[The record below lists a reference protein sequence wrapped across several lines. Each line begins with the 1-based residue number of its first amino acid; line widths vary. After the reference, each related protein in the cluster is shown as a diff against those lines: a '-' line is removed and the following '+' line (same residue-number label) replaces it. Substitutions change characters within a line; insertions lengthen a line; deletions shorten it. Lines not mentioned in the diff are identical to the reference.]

1 MSFEIEKLSSE
12 FFELLCAKLLQAE
25 GYIVQELEHRGRDI
39 GIDLELRDQNN
50 QKIAVEVKIFR
61 RPRTSTRY
69 LKDVASQLKRGADL
83 IKADRMLLIIS
94 MVLPGHILKDIQSLG
109 VEVKDSRWIR
119 NALANSPDIEN
130 EFENLV
136 MAQESIKSS
145 LNQSVQVDQ
154 RARELIESLKKLD
167 CGRAKWNDY
176 ENICIDILN
185 YLFFPSFKVPK
196 VQSRS
201 EDGLDRRDAVY
212 PIGNGHAFWD
222 ELKRD
227 SHSRF
232 AVAEFKNLCEA
243 PTQKEVESIQQYLF
257 VKAKRMF
264 GILCCRHSPSQS
276 ALKAKR
282 RAWIE
287 FDKLIVILSDDD
299 MIDML
304 NMKGGGE
311 DPAEVIDSQL
321 EEFWLELTP

>member
-1 MSFEIEKLSSE
+1 MSFEVEKLSGE
-12 FFELLCAKLLQAE
+12 YFELLCAKLLQKE

-50 QKIAVEVKIFR
+50 QKIAVEVKFFK
-61 RPRTSTRY
+61 RPRTSNRY

-83 IKADRMLLIIS
+83 IKADRMLLIVS
-94 MVLPGHILKDIQSLG
+94 MVLPSHILDEIQSLG
-109 VEVKDSRWIR
+109 VEVKDSKWIR
-119 NALANSPDIEN
+119 NSLASSPDIEN

-136 MAQESIKSS
+136 LTQDSVKSS
-145 LNQSVQVDQ
+145 LNQGLHIDP

-167 CGRAKWNDY
+167 CGRDKWIEY

-196 VQSRS
+196 LQSRS

-212 PIGNGHAFWD
+212 PIGNGHAFWE

-264 GILCCRHSPSQS
+264 GVLCCRHSPNQS
-276 ALKAKR
+276 ALKARR

-304 NMKGGGE
+304 NIKGSGD
-311 DPAEVIDSQL
+311 DPAGVIDSQL